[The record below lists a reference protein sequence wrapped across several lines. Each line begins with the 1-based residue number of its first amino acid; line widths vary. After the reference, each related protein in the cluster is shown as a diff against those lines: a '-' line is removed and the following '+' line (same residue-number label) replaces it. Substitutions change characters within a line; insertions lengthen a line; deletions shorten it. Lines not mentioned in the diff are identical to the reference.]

1 MSGRDV
7 SVFVFPHGSIDD
19 VWKGDG
25 VNSQGVTEYHSE
37 ITCEPLP
44 ENTTLYMPNI
54 LGKPYHL
61 KTKNL
66 EDLIRDKTRE
76 WSLSPTVPFS
86 EYIASVLD
94 KYESKELTSMF
105 ELMDECDR
113 SDAVG
118 YARQQK
124 MPHEQREQRVKLRTS
139 MEYKTGIKW
148 LNPDDYI
155 VQKRCNLPGNHSPGE
170 GLIICIE
177 ENKRIIKYYPSGA
190 EIHGRYNL
198 TELLSALKKWSRLG
212 LNHDDKICVFD
223 FVCNIPNFVSN
234 PNKIAKTYDDV
245 ELLSFNHVHD
255 GGAIMTYGAIPL
267 SQSCRDKTVRVG
279 VSFDDTP
286 LSYLTVG
293 TYSPSPSPS
302 RSLPPSA
309 SASAS
314 PARPLPL
321 FYVKVPPAG
330 IKLINFEVIKPKHE
344 RSRSASPV
352 PDIHAIPPI
361 EFVGQSVSPSRGD
374 SPHRG
379 NGLAGGKRKHTKRKR
394 SLKRSNRKT
403 RVTRRRYNKKKR

>member
-19 VWKGDG
+19 VWKGKD

-44 ENTTLYMPNI
+44 ANTTLYMPNI

-76 WSLSPTVPFS
+76 WSGTVPFS
-86 EYIASVLD
+86 EYIASKLD
-94 KYESKELTSMF
+94 EYESKERNTMF

-118 YARQQK
+118 YAKQQK
-124 MPHEQREQRVKLRTS
+124 MPDEQREQRVKLRTS

-148 LNPDDYI
+148 LKPDYYI
-155 VQKRCNLPGNHSPGE
+155 VQKRCNLPGNHRPGE

-177 ENKRIIKYYPSGA
+177 EENKQIRKYYSTGN

-198 TELLSALKKWSRLG
+198 TELLSALKDLRTLG
-212 LNHDDKICVFD
+212 LKPEDKICVFD

-234 PNKIAKTYDDV
+234 PNKIAEKYNDV
-245 ELLSFNHVHD
+245 ELLSFNHDHD
-255 GGAIMTYGAIPL
+255 GGATMTYGAIPI
-267 SQSCRDKTVRVG
+267 SQSCLDKTVRGG

-286 LSYLTVG
+286 LSLLTVG

-302 RSLPPSA
+302 PSRSL

-330 IKLINFEVIKPKHE
+330 IKLINFEVIKTKHD

-352 PDIHAIPPI
+352 PDMKIKPPI
-361 EFVGQSVSPSRGD
+361 EFVGRSISPK
-374 SPHRG
+374 
-379 NGLAGGKRKHTKRKR
+379 GGKRKHTKRKH
-394 SLKRSNRKT
+394 SLKRSNRKR

>member
-19 VWKGDG
+19 VWKSED

-44 ENTTLYMPNI
+44 ANTTLYMPNI

-66 EDLIRDKTRE
+66 EDLIRDKTNE
-76 WSLSPTVPFS
+76 WIRSSGLFS

-94 KYESKELTSMF
+94 EYESQERNTMF

-124 MPHEQREQRVKLRTS
+124 MPDEQREQRVKLRTS

-148 LNPDDYI
+148 LKPDYYI
-155 VQKRCNLPGNHSPGE
+155 VQKRCNLPKDYRPGE

-177 ENKRIIKYYPSGA
+177 EENKQIRKYYSTGN

-198 TELLSALKKWSRLG
+198 TELLTSLKGWMRLG
-212 LNHDDKICVFD
+212 LKPEDKICVFD

-245 ELLSFNHVHD
+245 ELLSFNHDHD
-255 GGAIMTYGAIPL
+255 GGATMTYGAIPI
-267 SQSCRDKTVRVG
+267 SQSCRDKTVRGG

-286 LSYLTVG
+286 LSPLTLANDSQ
-293 TYSPSPSPS
+293 SPSS
-302 RSLPPSA
+302 SL

-330 IKLINFEVIKPKHE
+330 IKLINFEVLKHKDA
-344 RSRSASPV
+344 RPRSASPF
-352 PDIHAIPPI
+352 PDIHATPPI
-361 EFVGQSVSPSRGD
+361 DFVGQSVSPSRGD
-374 SPHRG
+374 SLG
-379 NGLAGGKRKHTKRKR
+379 GGKRKHTKRKR
-394 SLKRSNRKT
+394 SLKRSNRKR